1 METINNEDAYY
12 LGILAG
18 LNFAYGLSTNTTQ
31 KDIFVYIA
39 DKILSFAPHLAD
51 IKYKANETE
60 LGSKLMASF
69 NITPN
74 DLSTANS
81 K

>member
-12 LGILAG
+12 LGMLAG
-18 LNFAYGLSTNTTQ
+18 LNFAYGLSSSESE
-31 KDIFVYIA
+31 KDQIVHIA
-39 DKILSFAPHLAD
+39 NKVLTFAPHLAD
-51 IKYKANETE
+51 IKYKAIERE
-60 LGSKLMASF
+60 LGKKLMDSF

-81 K
+81 